1 MGSMEALWAS
11 SPLPQRRGQPCSW
24 RPTALGERA
33 RGMAVHAVTHG
44 LRVGRC
50 APRVGCGEGGRG
62 QRCPLMALKPRNPWH
77 PTAFYRPRGKK
88 AEALPQSLP
97 STPAPRAQTEGTPG
111 APPQRARLPE
121 AMEPP
126 SREASLLHSVNNQ
139 ISQDGEL
146 RTDSWSVTSTYTCGP
161 RRLPRDR
168 WDATGPGTAGLIA
181 SLTCSQPHLSQSP
194 EREESSRQDVSRS
207 GWEVTCGQ

>member
-1 MGSMEALWAS
+1 
-11 SPLPQRRGQPCSW
+11 
-24 RPTALGERA
+24 
-33 RGMAVHAVTHG
+33 
-44 LRVGRC
+44 
-50 APRVGCGEGGRG
+50 
-62 QRCPLMALKPRNPWH
+62 MALKPRNPWH

-146 RTDSWSVTSTYTCGP
+146 RTDSWSVTSTYTYGP

-168 WDATGPGTAGLIA
+168 WDATGPGTARAHSKPHLLSA
-181 SLTCSQPHLSQSP
+181 SLIPEPREGREQQTGCVMQQVGSDLWTMRVLSAFLPGSRPHGKVG
-194 EREESSRQDVSRS
+194 RQEQFPSAIWGS
-207 GWEVTCGQ
+207 A

>member
-1 MGSMEALWAS
+1 
-11 SPLPQRRGQPCSW
+11 
-24 RPTALGERA
+24 
-33 RGMAVHAVTHG
+33 
-44 LRVGRC
+44 
-50 APRVGCGEGGRG
+50 
-62 QRCPLMALKPRNPWH
+62 MALKPRNPWH

-146 RTDSWSVTSTYTCGP
+146 RTDSWSVTSTYTYGP

-181 SLTCSQPHLSQSP
+181 SLTCSQPHSSQSP
-194 EREESSRQDVSRS
+194 EREESSRQDVSCSR
-207 GWEVTCGQ
+207 WEVTCGQ